1 MNLYLII
8 SGNLTGFSHFYA
20 SAGAKDFYAQSKIDF
35 DFRNHLTFLRD
46 GQKAYAVS
54 FTDKMIAVSLVT
66 RVLDSFRRPGVLNMT
81 LLLPRKYKVS
91 AKDGLQGGAALYQL
105 LNEVNDMFYQRNF
118 LNGMMNQ
125 NGAVLMQDYYS
136 SILEKYQLVPDPK
149 QRDVN
154 AHINVALAKNNIGY
168 IAAAESDIP
177 LYLESLCREN
187 YEGYHH
193 VFLASDA
200 PQNINESPVEE
211 VFYPVR
217 YTSNMEAGKEYS
229 LPKKVRMSDKID
241 PLPSLQGYLAFNQDY
256 TYEQIFQGACKQI
269 TPQLRNDVI
278 YLSYQFDVEQRL
290 VTFVFQFGSSP
301 IDITEILPVKFCI
314 GDNVHYLPN
323 KSFVFS
329 GKEIYQ
335 PIRLI
340 CENEK
345 YEIVPGAANIDLSRY
360 PSKECT
366 VYVPV
371 QLRTIQN
378 SHQSLLEIKLLPSDG
393 IFTIKIIYK
402 TGEARV
408 FYDVKQNWQSFVP
421 GSNYDWRFEI
431 SSDQYETIYGNFS
444 QKEKLIFKKKSE
456 AYFQTNSDF
465 SSQSKYPVQVNDS
478 GELSDSVY
486 DGEVKKQPTI
496 NKFIKDNLVLF
507 SFLSVAVLALL
518 GLGGYFVYDK
528 WIKGNKNEVEHVD
541 SETVDDEFRKI
552 WLLPVRGQGGDRDS
566 LTRQELN
573 KLGLKCEIKYD
584 DSIIREEKDNASDSL
599 IYILVPRKGIPAS
612 IYNNATVTL
621 ALIYNEEDTIF
632 KYSELYC
639 RYIKDPIVCPLDIF
653 SELKDIESCL
663 DSIELNNINNINE
676 RLNSLGNC
684 FLINNTKEKQWKDI
698 KWYQKI
704 QKNIKSI
711 RNNKNKNDGK
721 GHGTSQAIDISLI
734 DKKEVELGDLKVIL
748 EKIENIDMPQKDKII
763 RRINNLIAVI
773 NNLKKG
779 LLPEKGKEQW
789 KLLSSE
795 QQSALNP
802 CYESND
808 RKRSISSRGKNFNGI
823 KSIAGFMKTA
833 AKCNIIPEE
842 TVQ

>member
-486 DGEVKKQPTI
+486 DGEVKKQLTI

-518 GLGGYFVYDK
+518 GLGGYFVFNK
-528 WIKGNKNEVEHVD
+528 LTKGYENEVY
-541 SETVDDEFRKI
+541 SEITDKDYRKV
-552 WLLPVRGQGGDRDS
+552 WLRAIVNKKE
-566 LTRQELN
+566 LTRDYLLDS
-573 KLGLKCEIKYD
+573 LGLKCEAKYD
-584 DSIIREEKDNASDSL
+584 KSRIMVLPEEKSDSL
-599 IYILVPRKGIPAS
+599 IYTFAPKDGIPDS
-612 IYNNATVTL
+612 LYNNVIVTL
-621 ALIYNEEDTIF
+621 ALVYKKDTIF
-632 KYSELYC
+632 KYSDIYC
-639 RYIKDPIVCPLDIF
+639 RYEKKSEIPFNLNIF
-653 SELKDIESCL
+653 YYLK
-663 DSIELNNINNINE
+663 SIEDALDGGLEVDKNVVKEKLRLFKENPTYTNGGFWSETDLYKKIKSKIGKQESSTLEKEEGGEDKGNIKNIE
-676 RLNSLGNC
+676 ARLNSPEVSLTDLTKNIPRE
-684 FLINNTKEKQWKDI
+684 INKIGSENEKNRLNDKVENLKNVIKRLREGKKPTERQLKMLSQEQKNALNFDLNPKEKQKIENYWKSCE
-698 KWYQKI
+698 KNSTLK
-704 QKNIKSI
+704 KNI
-711 RNNKNKNDGK
+711 
-721 GHGTSQAIDISLI
+721 
-734 DKKEVELGDLKVIL
+734 
-748 EKIENIDMPQKDKII
+748 EKIE
-763 RRINNLIAVI
+763 
-773 NNLKKG
+773 
-779 LLPEKGKEQW
+779 
-789 KLLSSE
+789 
-795 QQSALNP
+795 
-802 CYESND
+802 
-808 RKRSISSRGKNFNGI
+808 SISDFNKKVKDYI
-823 KSIAGFMKTA
+823 KY
-833 AKCNIIPEE
+833 
-842 TVQ
+842 